1 MLGRTK
7 CVEPRCG
14 FQSAHIK
21 VNTDTEG
28 KRPYR
33 HCPECGA
40 QYFPRNQAQVENM
53 LHGMRPEGENNPA
66 MPPAPA
72 PAPKPNTPPP
82 ADATPSPIEAK
93 EPAYK
98 VVFGVR
104 VPA

>member
-1 MLGRTK
+1 MASKMLGRVP

-21 VNTDTEG
+21 VNIDTEG

-40 QYFPRNQAQVENM
+40 QFFPRNQTQVENM
-53 LHGMRPEGENNPA
+53 MYGMRTEGGDAPA
-66 MPPAPA
+66 HVPKKTEPAPA
-72 PAPKPNTPPP
+72 P
-82 ADATPSPIEAK
+82 

-98 VVFGVR
+98 IVLGAR